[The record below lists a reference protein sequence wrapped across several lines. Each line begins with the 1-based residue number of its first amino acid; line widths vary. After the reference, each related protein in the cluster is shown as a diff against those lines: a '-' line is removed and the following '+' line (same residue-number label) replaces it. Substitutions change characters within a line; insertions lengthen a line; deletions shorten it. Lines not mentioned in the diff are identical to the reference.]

1 MVVVL
6 LAFAVPNGCCRFLL
20 SFSFSVGSFR
30 LLLLAANDLSVQ
42 SYKKK
47 KATGKRRGGLFT
59 VN

>member
-47 KATGKRRGGLFT
+47 SNWQAWERIVYG
-59 VN
+59 

>member
-47 KATGKRRGGLFT
+47 SNWQA
-59 VN
+59 

>member
-30 LLLLAANDLSVQ
+30 LMLLAANDLPVQ

-47 KATGKRRGGLFT
+47 SNWQAQGRIVYG
-59 VN
+59 